1 MHGHGRRRA
10 SESWLQQQGF
20 EDADIPPASC
30 VTIRRKPPHCGSDSH
45 ELITTGYAPSWF
57 ALING
62 PSETSGGPLSYPCG
76 TLDLM
81 DIVIRQAHADEYDDL
96 GEITAQAYLQDGLL
110 DFGESDWY
118 LGELRDVAKRAA
130 AADVLV
136 ALDGDRLL
144 GGVTF
149 VPSGGPMADIARPGE
164 AEIRMLAVD
173 RAARGRGAGE
183 ALVRACV
190 DRARA
195 TDGCVRVILSTQRAM
210 HSAHRIYER
219 LGFTRTPERDWNPI
233 PHLDDIFLLTYE
245 LTL

>member
-1 MHGHGRRRA
+1 MDMH
-10 SESWLQQQGF
+10 
-20 EDADIPPASC
+20 
-30 VTIRRKPPHCGSDSH
+30 IRLAEPG
-45 ELITTGYAPSWF
+45 EYA
-57 ALING
+57 A
-62 PSETSGGPLSYPCG
+62 
-76 TLDLM
+76 
-81 DIVIRQAHADEYDDL
+81 L

-136 ALDGDRLL
+136 AVRSGVLL

-164 AEIRMLAVD
+164 AEIRMLAVGH
-173 RAARGRGAGE
+173 AARGQGAGE

-195 TDGCVRVILSTQRAM
+195 TAGCTAVVLSTQRTM
-210 HSAHRIYER
+210 HTAHRIYER
-219 LGFTRTPERDWNPI
+219 LGFVRVPERDWNPI
-233 PHLDDIFLLTYE
+233 PELDDITLLTYE